1 MIRRK
6 ISDLRQKYFSEI
18 ALLLVTLIWGGTFS
32 IIKESL
38 HDMSSMLFVG
48 VRFLIAALVMLPI
61 MFVKRDVFNKKAVFS
76 GILLGFFMFMGF
88 ILQTVGLKYT
98 TATKSGFITGTLVV
112 MIPFLQTFIEKR
124 PPTKGA
130 IVGTVLVFIGIV
142 FLTTGG
148 SNLFVFLNQ
157 LGSNFNIGDLLTLF
171 CAVFFALY
179 VVYLDIITNKY
190 DFWLL
195 VFLQIA
201 TTSVLGFVSAV
212 FFSTTGIEEIHFEY
226 SNYLLFGLLYT
237 ALLASL
243 AATLI
248 LTKFQKNVSPTK
260 AGIIYSFEPVFGA
273 IFAFFL
279 LSEKITNFGI
289 IGSLLIFT
297 GLVVSEVYENWV
309 KYYGKQR
316 IQSED
321 ST

>member
-18 ALLLVTLIWGGTFS
+18 ALLLVTLIWGGTFA

-38 HDMSSMLFVG
+38 QDMSSMLFVG
-48 VRFLIAALVMLPI
+48 VRFMIAALVMLPV
-61 MFVKRDVFNKKAVFS
+61 MFFKRGVFNKKAVFA
-76 GILLGFFMFMGF
+76 GVALGFFMFMGF
-88 ILQTVGLKYT
+88 ILQTAGLKYT
-98 TATKSGFITGTLVV
+98 TATKSGFITGTAVV
-112 MIPFLQTFIEKR
+112 MIPFLQTIIEKR

-130 IVGTVLVFIGIV
+130 LIGTLLVLIGIL

-148 SNLFVFLNQ
+148 SNVFVFINQ
-157 LGSNFNIGDLLTLF
+157 LGSNFNFGDLLTLI

-201 TTSVLGFVSAV
+201 TTSILGFVSAF
-212 FFSTTGIEEIHFEY
+212 FFSATGIEEIHFEY

-289 IGSLLIFT
+289 IGSILIFT

-309 KYYGKQR
+309 KYYGRKR
-316 IQSED
+316 VQSKNI
-321 ST
+321 T